1 MKPFSRKVEKIL
13 AWIAN
18 VIMILVT
25 GLLSLGAFSSQ
36 LTTAFKQKEFEP
48 ILYNLLQ
55 DPGVESLLKSS
66 GLDIVSL
73 LVLLVKIYT
82 VVAIVALL
90 LALIASFTMKARI
103 VSGILFLLSAIVIG
117 VMTVGILLP
126 VYLLYF
132 IVAVML
138 FARRPPKNTHN
149 SDFTQTTSEKPEIDR
164 LEYM

>member
-1 MKPFSRKVEKIL
+1 MKPFSRKIEKIL

-25 GLLSLGAFSSQ
+25 GLLSLGAFSGQ
-36 LTTAFKQKEFEP
+36 LETALRQPELEQM
-48 ILYNLLQ
+48 LHNLLQ
-55 DPGVESLLKSS
+55 DPAMKSLMDSTRM
-66 GLDIVSL
+66 DIVTL
-73 LVLLVKIYT
+73 LATAVKIYAI
-82 VVAIVALL
+82 VAIVLVV

-132 IVAVML
+132 VVAVML
-138 FARRPPKNTHN
+138 FVRKAPKNPINT
-149 SDFTQTTSEKPEIDR
+149 DFAQTPEKPEIDR
-164 LEYM
+164 LEYL

>member
-18 VIMILVT
+18 VIMIFIT

-36 LTTAFKQKEFEP
+36 LVTAFKQKEFEP

-55 DPGVESLLKSS
+55 DPGIESLLKSS
-66 GLDIVSL
+66 GLDIVSF
-73 LVLLVKIYT
+73 LVLLVKVYT
-82 VVAIVALL
+82 IVAIVALL

-103 VSGILFLLSAIVIG
+103 VSGILFLISAIVIG

-132 IVAVML
+132 IVAIML
-138 FARRPPKNTHN
+138 FARRVPKNTDN
-149 SDFTQTTSEKPEIDR
+149 SDFIQTTSEKPEIDR

>member
-36 LTTAFKQKEFEP
+36 LATVFKQKEFEP
-48 ILYNLLQ
+48 VLYNLLQ
-55 DPGVESLLKSS
+55 DPGVASLLKSS
-66 GLDIVSL
+66 GIDIVSL
-73 LVLLVKIYT
+73 LVLLVKVYT
-82 VVAIVALL
+82 IVAIVALL

-117 VMTVGILLP
+117 VMTVGMLLP

-132 IVAVML
+132 IVAIML
-138 FARRPPKNTHN
+138 FVKKASKDPIDT
-149 SDFTQTTSEKPEIDR
+149 DFMQTPEKPEIDR
-164 LEYM
+164 LEYL

>member
-18 VIMILVT
+18 VIMILIT

-36 LTTAFKQKEFEP
+36 LATAFKQKEFEP

-55 DPGVESLLKSS
+55 DPGIESLLKSS
-66 GLDIVSL
+66 GLDIVSF
-73 LVLLVKIYT
+73 LVLLVKVYT
-82 VVAIVALL
+82 IVAIVALL
-90 LALIASFTMKARI
+90 LALIASFAMKARI
-103 VSGILFLLSAIVIG
+103 VSGILFLISAIVIG

-132 IVAVML
+132 IVAIML
-138 FARRPPKNTHN
+138 FARKAPKNPVDT
-149 SDFTQTTSEKPEIDR
+149 DFTQTSEKPEIDR

>member
-1 MKPFSRKVEKIL
+1 MKPFSRKIEKIL

-36 LTTAFKQKEFEP
+36 LATAFKQQEFEP

-55 DPGVESLLKSS
+55 DPGVASLLKSTD
-66 GLDIVSL
+66 LDIVSL

-82 VVAIVALL
+82 VVAIVALV
-90 LALIASFTMKARI
+90 LALIASVTMKARI

-132 IVAVML
+132 IVAIML
-138 FARRPPKNTHN
+138 FVRRPPKNNDN

>member
-18 VIMILVT
+18 VIMILIT

-36 LTTAFKQKEFEP
+36 LATAFKQKEFEP
-48 ILYNLLQ
+48 ILNNLLQ
-55 DPGVESLLKSS
+55 DPGVASLLKSS

-82 VVAIVALL
+82 IVAIVALV
-90 LALIASFTMKARI
+90 LALIATFTMKARI

-132 IVAVML
+132 VVAVML
-138 FARRPPKNTHN
+138 FVRKAPKNPINT
-149 SDFTQTTSEKPEIDR
+149 DFTQTSEKPEIDR
-164 LEYM
+164 LEYL

>member
-1 MKPFSRKVEKIL
+1 MKPFSRKIEKIL

-36 LTTAFKQKEFEP
+36 LATAFKQQEFEP

-55 DPGVESLLKSS
+55 DPGVASLLKSTD
-66 GLDIVSL
+66 LDIVSL
-73 LVLLVKIYT
+73 LVLLVKIYA
-82 VVAIVALL
+82 VVAIVALV
-90 LALIASFTMKARI
+90 LALIASFTMRARI

-117 VMTVGILLP
+117 VMTVGLLIP

-132 IVAVML
+132 IVAIML
-138 FARRPPKNTHN
+138 FVRRPPKNNDN

>member
-25 GLLSLGAFSSQ
+25 VLLSLGAFSSQ

-132 IVAVML
+132 IVAIML
-138 FARRPPKNTHN
+138 FAKRPPKNTDN

>member
-1 MKPFSRKVEKIL
+1 MKPFSRKIEKIL

-18 VIMILVT
+18 VIMILAT

-36 LTTAFKQKEFEP
+36 LETVFKQQEFEP
-48 ILYNLLQ
+48 ILNNLLQ
-55 DPGVESLLKSS
+55 DPGVASLLKSTD
-66 GLDIVSL
+66 LDIVSL

-82 VVAIVALL
+82 VVAIVALV
-90 LALIASFTMKARI
+90 LALIASVTMKARI

-138 FARRPPKNTHN
+138 FVRRPPKNNDN
-149 SDFTQTTSEKPEIDR
+149 SDFTQITSEKPEIDR

>member
-1 MKPFSRKVEKIL
+1 MKPFSRKIEKIL

-36 LTTAFKQKEFEP
+36 LATAFKQQEFEP

-55 DPGVESLLKSS
+55 DPGVASLLKSTD
-66 GLDIVSL
+66 LDIVSL

-82 VVAIVALL
+82 VVAIVALV
-90 LALIASFTMKARI
+90 LALIASVTMKARI
-103 VSGILFLLSAIVIG
+103 VSGILFLLSAIIIG

-132 IVAVML
+132 IVAIML
-138 FARRPPKNTHN
+138 FARRPPKNNYN

>member
-18 VIMILVT
+18 VIMIFVT

-36 LTTAFKQKEFEP
+36 LATAFKQKEFEP

-55 DPGVESLLKSS
+55 DPGIESLLKSS

-73 LVLLVKIYT
+73 LVLLVKVYT
-82 VVAIVALL
+82 IVAIVALL
-90 LALIASFTMKARI
+90 LALIASFTMRARF
-103 VSGILFLLSAIVIG
+103 VSGILFLIAAALVG
-117 VMTVGILLP
+117 LMTVGFLVP
-126 VYLLYF
+126 VYVLYF
-132 IVAVML
+132 IVAIML
-138 FARRPPKNTHN
+138 FARRPPKNTDN
-149 SDFTQTTSEKPEIDR
+149 SDFTQTTSEKQEIDR

>member
-1 MKPFSRKVEKIL
+1 MKPFSRKIEKIL

-18 VIMILVT
+18 VIMVLMT
-25 GLLSLGAFSSQ
+25 GLVSLGAFSGQ
-36 LTTAFKQKEFEP
+36 LVTAFKQKEFEP

-55 DPGVESLLKSS
+55 DPGIESLLKSS
-66 GLDIVSL
+66 GLDIVSF
-73 LVLLVKIYT
+73 LVLLVKVYT
-82 VVAIVALL
+82 IVAIVALL

-103 VSGILFLLSAIVIG
+103 VSGILFLISAIVIG

-132 IVAVML
+132 IVAIML
-138 FARRPPKNTHN
+138 FARRVPKNTDN
-149 SDFTQTTSEKPEIDR
+149 SDFIQTTSEKPEIDR

>member
-1 MKPFSRKVEKIL
+1 MKPFSRKIEKIL

-25 GLLSLGAFSSQ
+25 GLLSLGAFSGQ
-36 LTTAFKQKEFEP
+36 LETALRQPELEQM
-48 ILYNLLQ
+48 LYSLMQ
-55 DPGVESLLKSS
+55 DPAMKSLMDSTRM
-66 GLDIVSL
+66 DIVTL
-73 LVLLVKIYT
+73 LATAVKIYA
-82 VVAIVALL
+82 VVAIVVVVI
-90 LALIASFTMKARI
+90 ALIASFTMRARFI
-103 VSGILFLLSAIVIG
+103 SGILFLISAVLVG
-117 VMTVGILLP
+117 LMTVGFLLP

-138 FARRPPKNTHN
+138 FARRPPKNTDN

>member
-36 LTTAFKQKEFEP
+36 LATVFKQKEFEP
-48 ILYNLLQ
+48 VLYNLLQ
-55 DPGVESLLKSS
+55 DPGVASLLKSS
-66 GLDIVSL
+66 GIDIVSL
-73 LVLLVKIYT
+73 LVLLVKVYT
-82 VVAIVALL
+82 IVAIVALL

-103 VSGILFLLSAIVIG
+103 ISGILFLLSAIVIG
-117 VMTVGILLP
+117 VMTVGMLLP

-132 IVAVML
+132 IVAIML
-138 FARRPPKNTHN
+138 FVKKAPKDPIDT
-149 SDFTQTTSEKPEIDR
+149 DFTQTTEKPEIDR
-164 LEYM
+164 LEYL

>member
-1 MKPFSRKVEKIL
+1 MKPFSRRIEKIL

-36 LTTAFKQKEFEP
+36 LETAFKQQEFEP
-48 ILYNLLQ
+48 ILNSLLQ
-55 DPGVESLLKSS
+55 DPGVASLLKSS
-66 GLDIVSL
+66 GVDIVSL
-73 LVLLVKIYT
+73 LVLLVKVYA
-82 VVAIVALL
+82 VVAIVALV
-90 LALIASFTMKARI
+90 LAIIASFTMRARI

-138 FARRPPKNTHN
+138 FVRRPPKNTGN
-149 SDFTQTTSEKPEIDR
+149 EDFTQTTFDKPEIDR

>member
-1 MKPFSRKVEKIL
+1 MKPFSRKIEKIL

-36 LTTAFKQKEFEP
+36 LATAFKQQEFEP

-55 DPGVESLLKSS
+55 DPGVASLLKSS
-66 GLDIVSL
+66 GVDIVSL
-73 LVLLVKIYT
+73 LVLLVKIYA
-82 VVAIVALL
+82 VVAIVALV
-90 LALIASFTMKARI
+90 LALIASVTMKARI
-103 VSGILFLLSAIVIG
+103 VSGILFLLSAIIIG
-117 VMTVGILLP
+117 VMTVGIPLP

-132 IVAVML
+132 IVAIML
-138 FARRPPKNTHN
+138 FAKRPPINNYN